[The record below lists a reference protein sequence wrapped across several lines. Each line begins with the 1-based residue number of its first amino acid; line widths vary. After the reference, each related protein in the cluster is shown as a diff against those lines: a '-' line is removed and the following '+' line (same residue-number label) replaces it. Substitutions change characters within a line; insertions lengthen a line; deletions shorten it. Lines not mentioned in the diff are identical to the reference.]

1 MSGTLQR
8 LERLGRAEKARVND
22 RQVKANL
29 RRAGRDLDTARKTL
43 DVDEEWAFTISY
55 HAMLRAGRALMFSM
69 GWRPKGREQHKT
81 VVEFCADVLGDEFKN
96 LTDRFDRMRRKR
108 NDFIYEPE
116 RPIPRT
122 EAEQSL
128 ESAQKFVG
136 QIREKIAAHM
146 PQLKL
151 L

>member
-1 MSGTLQR
+1 MSGSLQR
-8 LERLGRAEKARVND
+8 LEQLGRVEKARFNERQVTANLGRAC
-22 RQVKANL
+22 
-29 RRAGRDLDTARKTL
+29 RDLDTARKVL
-43 DVDEEWAFTISY
+43 DVDEEWAYTISY

-81 VVEFCADVLGDEFKN
+81 VVEFCTDVLGAEFKS

-108 NDFIYEPE
+108 NDFIYEPQ

-128 ESAQKFVG
+128 GSAKMFVG
-136 QIREKIAAHM
+136 QIKEKIAALM